1 MIADW
6 TRRQR
11 RKRRRTRGSGSSC
24 VASSPGG
31 TITFQV
37 FDVHRH
43 VIATDVGT
51 DDSGA
56 TETDPVGGGADPKN
70 RMVPGVFE
78 TGQGDSQGRQQ

>member
-11 RKRRRTRGSGSSC
+11 RKRKRTRGSGSSC

-56 TETDPVGGGADPKN
+56 TEIDPVGGGADPKN